1 VDDVVARPNLRQGF
15 LAQQAPA
22 LWRLLEHFTNCAVT
36 IGFHT
41 RERTIERDK
50 LRVKGDRLI
59 HFSPKYFHKEIM
71 KRDFSL
77 IRNILMT
84 VEDAQPGEVIQ
95 NFQHDGSDA
104 RTVAEHVRLLQEA
117 DFIEA
122 DFASQLG
129 SSEFFYAVT
138 RLTWKGHE
146 FLANAKNDTLW
157 KKVIAQAQEK
167 GTSVSLSVLDS
178 MLSAAAKKYLG
189 IE

>member
-1 VDDVVARPNLRQGF
+1 
-15 LAQQAPA
+15 
-22 LWRLLEHFTNCAVT
+22 
-36 IGFHT
+36 
-41 RERTIERDK
+41 
-50 LRVKGDRLI
+50 
-59 HFSPKYFHKEIM
+59 M

-77 IRNILMT
+77 IRSILMT

-104 RTVAEHVRLLQEA
+104 RTVAEHVRLLKEG
-117 DFIEA
+117 DLV

-129 SSEFFYAVT
+129 SSECFYAVT

-157 KKVIAQAQEK
+157 KKVIAQAQDK
-167 GTSVSLSVLDS
+167 GTSVSLSVMDS

>member
-1 VDDVVARPNLRQGF
+1 
-15 LAQQAPA
+15 
-22 LWRLLEHFTNCAVT
+22 
-36 IGFHT
+36 
-41 RERTIERDK
+41 
-50 LRVKGDRLI
+50 
-59 HFSPKYFHKEIM
+59 M

-77 IRNILMT
+77 IRSILMT

-104 RTVAEHVRLLQEA
+104 RTVAEHVRLLKEG

-129 SSEFFYAVT
+129 SSECFYAVT

-157 KKVIAQAQEK
+157 KKVIAQAQDK
-167 GTSVSLSVLDS
+167 GISVSLSVLDS